1 MEALAGSRH
10 LEIVL
15 LHEINAGTFARLYLA
30 EARAP
35 GGIDRIVAVKI
46 LREQWNESEDIVART
61 RDEARL
67 LARLRHKNILK
78 VEDLAEIDG
87 QPAIIM
93 EFVDGVD
100 LKQLVEG
107 MKRARIPARTTL
119 QIAQAAASALEA
131 AHFRIP
137 YGLDRPLR
145 VVHRDIKPSNIMV
158 SVEGEVKVLDFG
170 TARSSQALRSAQT
183 GALRFGSLKYMSPER
198 REGDRGEHPADVY
211 ALALVTLE
219 LLRGEWLPLLP
230 MDIGEHDDAV
240 AQLISRLDNLGMPNR
255 EWDTTLRQVLTQ
267 MLSGDPAARPTAE
280 QVVKLMRA
288 FAEQASGVG
297 LDTFAADCVGP
308 ITRELRGGMTGGAM
322 AGTRFV
328 VNVLPEPG
336 QGAAPRSID
345 APRSVDASRS
355 VDAPRP
361 ASPPRP
367 MEAQHSME
375 APRAQA
381 ALRPMESPHAMP
393 PPRPVEA
400 PRPVEVARA
409 PAADPTDPWASME
422 PRRNAPR
429 SSPTY
434 VAEEGMAP
442 REIRHSRDSGSA
454 DGIRGEAGS
463 GRGIAMAVGAGV
475 FVLLGL
481 GFLFLAGA
489 AGFWFYGRSSVDPA
503 VATLPEAPVTKTPPP
518 TTPDANV
525 PSPAPPIE
533 TPPEPSAA
541 GVPLSITAE
550 GGAVQWIK
558 VETVLGQ
565 LVAEGDDTLDASI
578 PSDTY
583 TIALKMVGRPAVRGA
598 VKLSAKGATLACAPD
613 RDATVRCSGLK
624 PPLVLKPE

>member
-30 EARAP
+30 EARAS

-230 MDIGEHDDAV
+230 MDIREHDDAV
-240 AQLISRLDNLGMPNR
+240 AQLIARLDNLGMPNR

-267 MLSGDPAARPTAE
+267 MLSGEPSARPTAE

-297 LDTFAADCVGP
+297 LDTFAADSVGP

-328 VNVLPEPG
+328 VNVLPDPARG
-336 QGAAPRSID
+336 D
-345 APRSVDASRS
+345 APRSM
-355 VDAPRP
+355 P
-361 ASPPRP
+361 APRP
-367 MEAQHSME
+367 MEAQNSVE
-375 APRAQA
+375 KAASVPPARAQA
-381 ALRPMESPHAMP
+381 PPLSMP
-393 PPRPVEA
+393 PPRPAEA
-400 PRPVEVARA
+400 PRPVEVPRA
-409 PAADPTDPWASME
+409 AAADPTDPWASLQ
-422 PRRNAPR
+422 PRSSTPR

-434 VAEEGMAP
+434 VADMEPAP
-442 REIRHSRDSGSA
+442 RESRIRTEPATGGA
-454 DGIRGEAGS
+454 GGIV
-463 GRGIAMAVGAGV
+463 MAVGAGAL
-475 FVLLGL
+475 VLFGL
-481 GFLFLAGA
+481 GFLFIAGA
-489 AGFWFYGRSSVDPA
+489 AGWWFYGRSVGAPA
-503 VATLPEAPVTKTPPP
+503 STAAPATTATTAPVV
-518 TTPDANV
+518 PDA
-525 PSPAPPIE
+525 PL
-533 TPPEPSAA
+533 PPETEPIPLASD
-541 GVPLSITAE
+541 VPLAITAE

-565 LVAEGDDTLDASI
+565 LVAEGDEKLDASI
-578 PSDTY
+578 PPDTY
-583 TIALKMVGRPAVRGA
+583 TIALKMVGRPAVRGV
-598 VKLSAKGATLACAPD
+598 VKLSSKGATLTCAPD

-624 PPLVLKPE
+624 PPLVLKSE